1 MRQRF
6 AFAPVGVVMPR
17 QMRLVIPGVALHVI
31 QRGNNRG
38 ACFRARSDY
47 LLYLLHLH
55 ELAKKFG
62 CAVHAYCLMPNHV
75 HLLLTPSSEDGCMG
89 TMRELGQRY
98 VQYFNRR
105 HGRTGTL
112 WEGRYRSCLV
122 QSAEYVLACYRYIE
136 LNPVRAALAERPDA
150 YEWSSHRG
158 NLGMQSDSLLSPH
171 PEFAALGSARAY
183 LGLFDQALAPELLR
197 EIRESTNAGY
207 PLGSEAFKSTVVAPT
222 GHKLVPGKPGR
233 RARESGDETESGSEP
248 DLLFGL

>member
-1 MRQRF
+1 
-6 AFAPVGVVMPR
+6 MPR
-17 QMRLVIPGVALHVI
+17 QSRLVLPGVALHVI

-38 ACFRARSDY
+38 ACFHVRSDY

-55 ELAKKFG
+55 ELARKFE

-75 HLLLTPSSEDGCMG
+75 HLLLTPSSGDGCMSL
-89 TMRELGQRY
+89 MRELGQRY

-112 WEGRYRSCLV
+112 WEGRYRASLV
-122 QSAEYVLACYRYIE
+122 ESARYVLACYRYIE
-136 LNPVRAALAERPDA
+136 LNPVRAGLAERPEQ

-158 NLGMQSDSLLSPH
+158 NAALQSDSLLSPH
-171 PEFAALGSARAY
+171 VEFLATGSREAY
-183 LGLFDQALAPELLR
+183 LGLFEQAFDVALLR

-207 PLGSEAFKSTVVAPT
+207 PLGSDVFKAAVVEPT
-222 GHKLVPGKPGR
+222 GHKLSPGKPGR
-233 RARESGDETESGSEP
+233 RPRDPGNETESGSEP